1 LIYLQCLSDF
11 LYEQLP
17 VQSIP
22 AWSRLTLKSLRKGLI
37 FFATF
42 RSQKAM
48 SKQLDNVKTT
58 YLIAV
63 SSVLLASGMESV
75 GSNIG
80 DNYKLQMS
88 LNIIFQ
94 AY

>member
-1 LIYLQCLSDF
+1 
-11 LYEQLP
+11 
-17 VQSIP
+17 
-22 AWSRLTLKSLRKGLI
+22 
-37 FFATF
+37 
-42 RSQKAM
+42 M
-48 SKQLDNVKTT
+48 SKQLDYVKTT

>member
-1 LIYLQCLSDF
+1 MPEWLSLWTTSGAIYTCI
-11 LYEQLP
+11 
-17 VQSIP
+17 VQINIEII
-22 AWSRLTLKSLRKGLI
+22 KKGSH

-48 SKQLDNVKTT
+48 SKQLDYVKTT
-58 YLIAV
+58 YLIAA

-94 AY
+94 AYY